1 MPQDPKFL
9 FTLLNTPITAEPS
22 ALLTPLSMIGLG
34 WISSTRAWLDRLSRG
49 GWLLLAYAL
58 TDLLHF
64 VGHILSAR
72 YAGAPMDRIHLAAPL
87 PRTIYLDNAVTPQV
101 HRLRSLGGP
110 VANTLAGV
118 LFFGLGFLAP
128 PQSVGRA
135 GLTLLGWFN
144 SLLAVGSLFPL
155 PFIDGGVILKWTL
168 VERGQS
174 SAQADRMVR
183 QAGFAAGGLVVLL
196 GLWLVKARRWR

>member
-1 MPQDPKFL
+1 MPQESKPL
-9 FTLLNTPITAEPS
+9 FTILNTPVTAEPS
-22 ALLTPLSMIGLG
+22 ALLTPLSMVALG
-34 WISSTRAWLDRLSRG
+34 WISSSRSWPNRLYRG

-87 PRTIYLDNAVTPQV
+87 PRTIYLDNVVTPQA
-101 HRLRSLGGP
+101 HRLRSFGGP
-110 VANTLAGV
+110 LANTLAGV

-128 PQSVGRA
+128 SRSAVRT
-135 GLTLLGWFN
+135 GLILLGWFN
-144 SLLAVGSLFPL
+144 SLLAAGSLFPL

-174 SAQADRMVR
+174 SEQADRVVR
-183 QAGFAAGGLVVLL
+183 QAGFAAGSLVILF
-196 GLWLVKARRWR
+196 GLWLIKARRWR